1 MTWKLIMTL
10 LTDELSLRTL
20 EIHSKRLPHNVKII
34 NNERER
40 GNREMWGP
48 GQRMQKG
55 EIRINQV
62 FACKEHSDIRP
73 W

>member
-1 MTWKLIMTL
+1 MTL

-40 GNREMWGP
+40 GNRDVGTGTEDAERGNSHQP
-48 GQRMQKG
+48 SLCLQRT
-55 EIRINQV
+55 
-62 FACKEHSDIRP
+62 
-73 W
+73 